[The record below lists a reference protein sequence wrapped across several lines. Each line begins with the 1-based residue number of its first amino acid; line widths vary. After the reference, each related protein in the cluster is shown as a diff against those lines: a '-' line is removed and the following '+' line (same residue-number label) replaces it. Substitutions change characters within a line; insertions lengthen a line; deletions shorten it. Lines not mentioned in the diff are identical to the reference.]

1 MSFLPFPPPLGGFN
15 IYLFLCMCHTRQS
28 KTDSCSFKLV
38 RKEQISTSLS
48 WFSWAQE
55 GVSFGQVLSLT
66 VALRR
71 TAWWMQELRQQ
82 SQPARSKEPPKGRTA
97 LLQVLCPVIL
107 FNCRGSSWQLQHS
120 NSSPYEEQGVCFSVS
135 VQHAHSCSLSE
146 ATQNPA
152 WQWDGKATLSHDN
165 LIAWYES
172 PWKEK
177 CNSGT
182 HTIPTMS

>member
-1 MSFLPFPPPLGGFN
+1 
-15 IYLFLCMCHTRQS
+15 MCHTRQS
-28 KTDSCSFKLV
+28 KTDSCSFKLLRRERISLLSHGSAEH
-38 RKEQISTSLS
+38 RKGLPL
-48 WFSWAQE
+48 
-55 GVSFGQVLSLT
+55 GKCSLT
-66 VALRR
+66 VALQR
-71 TAWWMQELRQQ
+71 TARWMQELRQQ

-120 NSSPYEEQGVCFSVS
+120 NSSPHEEEGVCFPVS

-146 ATQNPA
+146 AKQNPA
-152 WQWDGKATLSHDN
+152 WQWYGKVTLSHDN
-165 LIAWYES
+165 LIARYES

-182 HTIPTMS
+182 HTIPTTS